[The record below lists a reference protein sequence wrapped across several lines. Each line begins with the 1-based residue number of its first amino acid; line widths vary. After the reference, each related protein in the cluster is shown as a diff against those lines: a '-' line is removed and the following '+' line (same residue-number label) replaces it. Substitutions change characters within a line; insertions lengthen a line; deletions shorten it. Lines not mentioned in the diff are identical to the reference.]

1 MKKLW
6 YSIGLSL
13 TTLLAQA
20 QVKPFQQNDRVIFVG
35 NSITEAGAY
44 VSYIYL
50 YYMTHFPGK
59 KLVILNGGIGG
70 DKASDIYRRL
80 DYDILAKKPN
90 VLVLTFGM
98 NDTGYFEFNNAN
110 ADKTAAERIATSR
123 SSYQQIEQRLLQL
136 PGIQKIMMS
145 SSPYDETAK
154 FAGNLFPGK
163 TKAMLEV
170 IKFQEEAA
178 RKNNWPF
185 ADLFRPMSALN
196 QQLQQKDST
205 FTIIGPDRI
214 HPGNAGHLVMASLFL
229 KSQGLNGKP
238 VAEISI
244 NAGTGK
250 LQQAVNCQVS
260 QLIASNVKVSFN
272 YLAGSLPFPM
282 DTVARI
288 WGNNQKQ
295 SDALNW
301 IPFTEDFNREMLQV
315 AGLSGVYNLLID
327 GHSMGQWSGM
337 ALAAGINLATVP
349 ETPQNKQAASI
360 MQLNLLR
367 AELEAR
373 LRRYYWVQG
382 NFFDKKNLL
391 LQDDAAA
398 LDSIRT
404 AAKKDGMLRFHE
416 ENYET
421 ARYKELRTAWLQEI
435 DTIVNMIYT
444 INKPVLHKIEIVKIS
459 R

>member
-1 MKKLW
+1 MKKFF
-6 YSIGLSL
+6 YAIGLSL

-80 DYDILAKKPN
+80 EYDILAKKPN

-110 ADKTAAERIATSR
+110 ADKTAAERIAASR
-123 SSYQQIEQRLLQL
+123 RSYQQIETRLLQL

-145 SSPYDETAK
+145 SPPYDETAK
-154 FAGNLFPGK
+154 FSGNVFPGK
-163 TKAMLEV
+163 SKAMLEI
-170 IKFQEEAA
+170 IKFQEAA
-178 RKNNWPF
+178 AKKNNWPF
-185 ADLFRPMSALN
+185 TDLFRPMTALN
-196 QQLQQKDST
+196 QQLQQTDST

-229 KSQGLNGKP
+229 KSQGLNGQP
-238 VAEISI
+238 VAEINI

-250 LQQAVNCQVS
+250 VQQAVNCTIS
-260 QLIASNVKVSFN
+260 QLNTSAGKVSFN
-272 YLAGSLPFPM
+272 YLAASLPFPI
-282 DTVARI
+282 DTVSRI

-301 IPFTEDFNREMLQV
+301 IPFTEDFNREILQV
-315 AGLSGVYNLLID
+315 AGLPAGDYQLLID
-327 GHSMGQWSGM
+327 GQGIGQSSAT
-337 ALAAGINLATVP
+337 ALATGINLATLP

-360 MQLNLLR
+360 MQLNLYR

-382 NFFDKKNLL
+382 NFFDKKKLL
-391 LQDDAAA
+391 LQDDDAA

-435 DTIVNMIYT
+435 DTIVKMIYT
-444 INKPVLHKIEIVKIS
+444 INKPVLHKIEIVKM
-459 R
+459 

>member
-1 MKKLW
+1 MKKLL
-6 YSIGLSL
+6 YSIGLSFA
-13 TTLLAQA
+13 TLFAQA

-59 KLVILNGGIGG
+59 KLVIFNGGIGG

-80 DYDILAKKPN
+80 EYDILAKKPN

-98 NDTGYFEFNNAN
+98 NDTGYFEFNGNDA
-110 ADKTAAERIATSR
+110 AKTAAERIAASR
-123 SSYQQIEQRLLQL
+123 RSYQQIEQRLLQL
-136 PGIQKIMMS
+136 PAIQKIMMS

-154 FAGNLFPGK
+154 IAGNYFPGK
-163 TKAMLEV
+163 QKAMLE
-170 IKFQEEAA
+170 IINFQEEAA

-185 ADLFRPMSALN
+185 TDLFRPMKALN
-196 QQLQQKDST
+196 EQLQEKDST
-205 FTIIGPDRI
+205 FTMIGPDRI

-229 KSQGLNGKP
+229 KSQGLSGKP
-238 VAEISI
+238 VAEVSI

-250 LQQAVNCQVS
+250 LQQAVNCNIS
-260 QLIASNVKVSFN
+260 QLAASTGKVSFG
-272 YLAGSLPFPM
+272 YLAASLPFPM

-288 WGNNQKQ
+288 WGNTQKQ

-301 IPFTEDFNREMLQV
+301 IPFTEDFNREILQV
-315 AGLSGVYNLLID
+315 AGLSSGDYNLLID
-327 GHSMGQWSGM
+327 GHAIGKWPAS
-337 ALAAGINLATVP
+337 AFAEGINLATLP
-349 ETPQNKQAASI
+349 ETPQYKQAASI
-360 MQLNLLR
+360 MQLNMLR
-367 AELEAR
+367 AEIESR

-382 NFFDKKNLL
+382 NFFEKKHLL

-404 AAKKDGMLRFHE
+404 AAKADGMLRFHE

-435 DTIVNMIYT
+435 DTIVKLIYT
-444 INKPVLHKIEIVKIS
+444 TNKPVLHKIEVVKI
-459 R
+459 

>member
-1 MKKLW
+1 MKKFL
-6 YSIGLSL
+6 YAVGLSG

-80 DYDILAKKPN
+80 EYDILAKKPT

-98 NDTGYFEFNNAN
+98 NDTGYYEFNGSDA
-110 ADKTAAERIATSR
+110 AKTAAERIAASR
-123 SSYQQIEQRLLQL
+123 ASYQQIEQRLLQL
-136 PGIQKIMMS
+136 PKLQKIMMS
-145 SSPYDETAK
+145 SPPYDETAK
-154 FAGNLFPGK
+154 FTGNLFPGK
-163 TKAMLEV
+163 QKAMLE
-170 IKFQEEAA
+170 IIRFQEEAA
-178 RKNNWPF
+178 RKNSWPF
-185 ADLFRPMSALN
+185 TDLFRPMRTLN
-196 QQLQQKDST
+196 EQLQQKDSS

-229 KSQGLNGKP
+229 KSQGLSGKP
-238 VAEISI
+238 VAAVSI
-244 NAGTGK
+244 NAGNGK
-250 LQQAVNCQVS
+250 LVQAENCTVS
-260 QLIASNVKVSFN
+260 QLAASGDKVSFN
-272 YLAGSLPFPM
+272 YLAASLPFPM
-282 DTVARI
+282 DTVARV

-315 AGLSGVYNLLID
+315 EGLSSGDYTLQID
-327 GHSMGQWSGM
+327 GHTVGKWSAA
-337 ALAAGINLATVP
+337 ALAAGINLAALP
-349 ETPQNKQAASI
+349 ETPQQKQAASI
-360 MQLNLLR
+360 MQLNLRR
-367 AELEAR
+367 AEIESR

-382 NFFDKKNLL
+382 NFFDKKKLL

-404 AAKKDGMLRFHE
+404 YAKTDGMLRFHE

-421 ARYKELRTAWLQEI
+421 ARYKALRTAWLQEI
-435 DTIVNMIYT
+435 DTIIKLIYT
-444 INKPVLHKIEIVKIS
+444 INKPALHKIAIVKI
-459 R
+459 

>member
-1 MKKLW
+1 MKKFL

-13 TTLLAQA
+13 VALSAQA

-98 NDTGYFEFNNAN
+98 NDTGYFEFNNAD
-110 ADKTAAERIATSR
+110 AGKTAAERIAASR
-123 SSYQQIEQRLLQL
+123 SSYQQIEQRLLKL

-145 SSPYDETAK
+145 SPPYDETAK
-154 FAGNLFPGK
+154 FKGNYFPGK
-163 TKAMLEV
+163 SKAMLEI

-185 ADLFRPMSALN
+185 TDLFRPMTALN

-205 FTIIGPDRI
+205 FTIIGSDRI

-238 VAEISI
+238 VAEVSI

-250 LQQAVNCQVS
+250 VQQSENCTIS
-260 QLIASNVKVSFN
+260 QLAAANDKVSFA

-282 DTVARI
+282 DTVARV
-288 WGNNQKQ
+288 WGNPQKQ
-295 SDALNW
+295 TDALNW

-315 AGLSGVYNLLID
+315 AGLSSGDYNLKID
-327 GHSMGQWSGM
+327 GRIIGKWS
-337 ALAAGINLATVP
+337 ADAFAQGINLATLP
-349 ETPQNKQAASI
+349 ETPQNQQAASI
-360 MQLNLLR
+360 MQLNMLR

-373 LRRYYWVQG
+373 LRRYYWIQG

-391 LQDDAAA
+391 LHDDAAA
-398 LDSIRT
+398 LDSIRI
-404 AAKKDGMLRFHE
+404 AAKTDGMLRYHE

-421 ARYKELRTAWLQEI
+421 ARYPEMRTAWLQQI
-435 DTIVNMIYT
+435 DTIVKMIYT
-444 INKPVLHKIEIVKIS
+444 INKPALHKIEIVKI
-459 R
+459 

>member
-1 MKKLW
+1 
-6 YSIGLSL
+6 
-13 TTLLAQA
+13 
-20 QVKPFQQNDRVIFVG
+20 
-35 NSITEAGAY
+35 
-44 VSYIYL
+44 
-50 YYMTHFPGK
+50 
-59 KLVILNGGIGG
+59 
-70 DKASDIYRRL
+70 
-80 DYDILAKKPN
+80 
-90 VLVLTFGM
+90 M
-98 NDTGYFEFNNAN
+98 NDTGYYEFNNAN
-110 ADKTAAERIATSR
+110 ADTTAAERIAASQ
-123 SSYQQIEQRLLQL
+123 SSYRQIEQRLLQL
-136 PGIQKIMMS
+136 PGIRKIMMS

-163 TKAMLEV
+163 TKAMLE
-170 IKFQEEAA
+170 IISFQEAAA
-178 RKNNWPF
+178 RKNNWAF

-196 QQLQQKDST
+196 QQLQQKDAA

-229 KSQGLNGKP
+229 KSQGLSGQP
-238 VAEISI
+238 VAEMRI
-244 NAGTGK
+244 NAGK
-250 LQQAVNCQVS
+250 LQQAVNCTIS
-260 QLIASNVKVSFN
+260 QLTAANGKVSFN

-315 AGLSGVYNLLID
+315 AGLSAGDYELQID
-327 GHSMGQWSGM
+327 GRMIGQWS
-337 ALAAGINLATVP
+337 ADAFAQGINLATLP
-349 ETPQNKQAASI
+349 ETPQYQQAASV

-367 AELEAR
+367 AELESR

-435 DTIVNMIYT
+435 DTIVKLIYT
-444 INKPVLHKIEIVKIS
+444 INKPVLHKIEIVKK
-459 R
+459 